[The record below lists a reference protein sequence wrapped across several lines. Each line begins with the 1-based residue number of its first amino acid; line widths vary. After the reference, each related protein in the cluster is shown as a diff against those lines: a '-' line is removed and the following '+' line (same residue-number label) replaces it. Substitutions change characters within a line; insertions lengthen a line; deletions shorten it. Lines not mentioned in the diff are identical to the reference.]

1 MENGVCWWRGCHEWD
16 SHSAHIR
23 WTLCTSK
30 HCATSLQH
38 GRLVN
43 SALSRQHSL
52 QDRQLIIGHHCCLAT
67 HRTNLLSWCSC
78 PNDGQETHSG
88 QKVYVCV
95 SICPSVCLCVCVF
108 TPHWKITQNLVKSEH
123 VVTSQQKPKCECEG
137 KPSVLHKLVSEQK
150 CVDRHQASLTSL
162 FLKICSVNHR
172 KSPWHLTHQTV
183 GLITRS
189 SGGDSRNVLH
199 ISMTWGQI
207 VSMTKIVKIF
217 RLFKL
222 PVPLDQTL

>member
-38 GRLVN
+38 RRLVN

-108 TPHWKITQNLVKSEH
+108 TPHWKITQNLVKSKH

-172 KSPWHLTHQTV
+172 KSPMTPNPPDSWSNHKKQRWWFQKCIAHFHDLRTDCKHDKNRQDIQT
-183 GLITRS
+183 
-189 SGGDSRNVLH
+189 
-199 ISMTWGQI
+199 
-207 VSMTKIVKIF
+207 F
-217 RLFKL
+217 
-222 PVPLDQTL
+222 

>member
-95 SICPSVCLCVCVF
+95 SVCPSVCLCVCVHTTLKNYSKPCEVRACCHF
-108 TPHWKITQNLVKSEH
+108 TAETEVWVWRKAFCPPQVGIGAEMRWS
-123 VVTSQQKPKCECEG
+123 
-137 KPSVLHKLVSEQK
+137 PSGFINK
-150 CVDRHQASLTSL
+150 
-162 FLKICSVNHR
+162 
-172 KSPWHLTHQTV
+172 
-183 GLITRS
+183 
-189 SGGDSRNVLH
+189 
-199 ISMTWGQI
+199 
-207 VSMTKIVKIF
+207 
-217 RLFKL
+217 
-222 PVPLDQTL
+222 PVPEDLQR